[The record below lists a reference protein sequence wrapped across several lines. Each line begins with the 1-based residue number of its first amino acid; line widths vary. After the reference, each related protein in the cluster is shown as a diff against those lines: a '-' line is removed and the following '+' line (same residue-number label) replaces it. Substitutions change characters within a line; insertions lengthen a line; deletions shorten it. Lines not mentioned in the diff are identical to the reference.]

1 MNLNSIKRALLAAFI
16 PVILTACGADTTAP
30 LNDSNPVKSTVSE
43 SINNNATDA
52 DTTNV
57 EISLFFKQWFDREVA
72 QDPEYQSA
80 LGLKTEDQDKWFDR
94 SDAASL
100 ANIEEAKEDLLHLR
114 SFDRALLSNANSTS
128 YELLEY
134 QLQETIDAAP
144 FLRHPY
150 VVDQFRGQV
159 TDRLSLLLNAHSI
172 TSLKDAEDYIAR
184 IKGLGGVYKEMTTQ
198 LVDRAVFGVLTP
210 AFAYP
215 DMIADISGLGSGM
228 PIDDSGEPHI
238 LLNDFTKKIKA
249 LELDKQATADFIART
264 SAAISGPFKSNL
276 EALLIEIKRQ
286 SKLVD
291 GNKGVWSLPD
301 GEAFYNAQ
309 IKQYT
314 TLNLTADEVHQRGL
328 DDIARIHTEMRG
340 IMQTLEFEGSLQDFF
355 VFARTDPSNFYSNDD
370 VGREA
375 FLTDARQQTAD
386 IFAVADQYFNRLP
399 KATMEVRRVEP
410 WRENSTS
417 IAFYESPPLDGSRPG
432 YYYANLKDMSTYQ
445 KSVSTAITYHE
456 GVPGHHFQIALA
468 QELKDLPDFRKHSF
482 YGAYTEGW
490 ALYAEGL
497 AKDMGFYQQP
507 MSDFGRL
514 HDEIWRSARLVID
527 TGIHSKKWTREQAID
542 YFRQNTP
549 LSEGDMVTEVE
560 RFFVWP
566 GQALGY
572 KIGMMK
578 ILELRARAEEKLGE
592 LYDIREFHDV
602 VIGKGAM
609 PLPILEAEVDAYINA
624 KQLPN

>member
-1 MNLNSIKRALLAAFI
+1 MNLNSSKHALLATFI
-16 PVILTACGADTTAP
+16 SLILIACGADTSP
-30 LNDSNPVKSTVSE
+30 PVSDTGTVKPVS
-43 SINNNATDA
+43 SSVVNSDDVNTQ
-52 DTTNV
+52 
-57 EISLFFKQWFDREVA
+57 ISAFFKQWFDREVA
-72 QDPEYQSA
+72 QDPETQSA
-80 LGLKTEDQDKWFDR
+80 LGLKTDDQDKWFDR

-100 ANIEEAKEDLLHLR
+100 ANIEEAKADLQHLR
-114 SFDRALLSNANSTS
+114 SFDRTALNSVNSTS

-134 QLQETIDAAP
+134 RLQETIDAAP

-159 TDRLSLLLNAHSI
+159 TDPVSLLLNAHSI
-172 TSLKDAEDYIAR
+172 TTLKEAQDYVAR
-184 IKGLGGVYKEMTTQ
+184 IHGLGDVYTEMTTQ
-198 LVDRAVFGVLTP
+198 LIDRAEFGVLTP

-215 DMIADISGLGSGM
+215 DMIVDISGLATGM
-228 PIDDSGEPHI
+228 PIDESGKTHI
-238 LLNDFTKKIKA
+238 LFNDFSQKVKA
-249 LELDKQATADFIART
+249 LGLDEEVSEGLIAAAS
-264 SAAISGPFKSNL
+264 SALIGSFKSNL
-276 EALLIEIKRQ
+276 ETLLAEIKRQ
-286 SKLVD
+286 SSMVD
-291 GNKGVWSLPD
+291 GNKGVWSLPN

-314 TLNLTADEVHQRGL
+314 TLDLTADAVHQRGL
-328 DDIARIHTEMRG
+328 EDVARIHKEMRG
-340 IMQTLEFEGSLQDFF
+340 IMQTLEFKGSLQDFF

-370 VGREA
+370 QGREA

-399 KATMEVRRVEP
+399 KASMEVRRVEP

-468 QELKDLPDFRKHSF
+468 QEMKDLPDFRKHSF

-490 ALYAEGL
+490 ALYAERL
-497 AKDMGFYQQP
+497 ARDMGFYQDP
-507 MSDFGRL
+507 MSNFGRL

-527 TGIHSKKWTREQAID
+527 TGIHAKKWTRQQAIE
-542 YFRQNTP
+542 YFRFNTP

-578 ILELRARAEEKLGE
+578 ILELRDRAEQQLGDR
-592 LYDIREFHDV
+592 YDIREFHDV

-609 PLPILEAEVDAYINA
+609 PLPILEAEVNAYIDA
-624 KQLPN
+624 ILTLD